1 MRPRK
6 ILIMLAIAAVSTL
19 TLFVISLMTSTAKA
33 TPLPTT
39 PTVVISAVPD
49 TLLGYEEKVIVGSD
63 GNAQVE
69 ITVIVGR
76 RGLSDLLL
84 PFDFDDTTNFS
95 ILSGP
100 ASLPSDDS
108 GLPQPT
114 VTILGRTMLHLK
126 LAETVAQGDTIRVA
140 ASAPGWFSA
149 EDSSQPYGEFL
160 MDRHL
165 VNTSIY
171 VLRDVRMS
179 VVLPEGMLVHS
190 IEKVVPA
197 YSPKKNPQPPFKVA
211 RLGNRGMATLTVALM
226 DPAEAIRL
234 SVNVR
239 PARRGLIPLFG
250 GIAIACL
257 YLIFFRD
264 VLKPQKEA

>member
-33 TPLPTT
+33 APLPTT
-39 PTVVISAVPD
+39 PTVVMSAVPD

-84 PFDFDDTTNFS
+84 PFGFDDTTNFS

-100 ASLPSDDS
+100 ASIPQDDQ
-108 GLPQPT
+108 GLPEPT
-114 VTILGRTMLHLK
+114 PTILGRPMLHL
-126 LAETVAQGDTIRVA
+126 EVAGTAVRGDTIRVA
-140 ASAPGWFSA
+140 ASAPNWFSA
-149 EDSSQPYGEFL
+149 EDSSLPYGEFL
-160 MDRHL
+160 MDRHF
-165 VNTSIY
+165 VNTSTY
-171 VLRDVRMS
+171 VLQDVRMS

-211 RLGNRGMATLTVALM
+211 RLGNRGMATLAVAQM
-226 DPAEAIRL
+226 EPTNAIRL

-239 PARRGLIPLFG
+239 PSQRGLIPLFG
-250 GIAIACL
+250 GLIMAGL
-257 YLIFFRD
+257 YLFFFRD
-264 VLKPQKEA
+264 VLKPPKEA